1 MKWFLLEILPKVNLP
16 SWNCSHSKK
25 QFNYHNPPSLGSS
38 LWIQRMIKG
47 FKVLSSDRAAPIH
60 LGLESSC
67 SYPVSVLTLELGT
80 RSFFSLSS
88 PVVGWR
94 MLQCLGWWMPH
105 KPSSLMSQYSLS
117 KNHLFFLLASGTFL
131 LFRLTAACSS
141 EICYLSP
148 NACDLTKML
157 CKQWDL

>member
-16 SWNCSHSKK
+16 SWNCSYSKK

-67 SYPVSVLTLELGT
+67 SYPVSVLTLELGM
-80 RSFFSLSS
+80 RCFFSLSS

-94 MLQCLGWWMPH
+94 MLQCLGVMNATQTFFTDESIFSFR
-105 KPSSLMSQYSLS
+105 KTIFS
-117 KNHLFFLLASGTFL
+117 FFLLLQRFFCSDCL
-131 LFRLTAACSS
+131 LPVQVRFA
-141 EICYLSP
+141 ICP
-148 NACDLTKML
+148 QML
-157 CKQWDL
+157 VT